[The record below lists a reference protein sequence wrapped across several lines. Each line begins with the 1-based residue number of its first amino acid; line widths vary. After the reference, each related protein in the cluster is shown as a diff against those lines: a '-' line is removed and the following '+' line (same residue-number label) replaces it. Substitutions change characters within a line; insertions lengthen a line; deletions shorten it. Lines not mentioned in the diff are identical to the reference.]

1 MIGVDAIGGG
11 ATGGDRTRREGSC
24 ASGRGT

>member
-11 ATGGDRTRREGSC
+11 AIGGDRTRREGSC
-24 ASGRGT
+24 ASGRGA